1 LSRRNRIV
9 AYGSAGLL
17 VVAGVVCAAVIVTEV
32 GEILA
37 TVFVGLGLI
46 GVIGLVFLEVGLSE
60 DRERAREQRRAERL
74 KQREQPRRRLLGR
87 PPRRRGH

>member
-1 LSRRNRIV
+1 LSRRNRIT

-17 VVAGVVCAAVIVTEV
+17 VVAGVVCAAAVVTEV

-37 TVFVGLGLI
+37 TVLVGLGLI
-46 GVIGLVFLEVGLSE
+46 GLIGLVFLEVGLSE
-60 DRERAREQRRAERL
+60 DRERERERRREERR
-74 KQREQPRRRLLGR
+74 KHPERPGRRLLVR